1 MIKNLIIMM
10 LFLALGL
17 LLIQNPKNINVL
29 VKDAAVGKEMIID
42 GADYLHET
50 IDRQFEVHSEE
61 EFKKEHGVDR
71 NIEER
76 LETLKKKIK
85 KFEEPVA

>member
-71 NIEER
+71 DIEKS
-76 LETLKKKIK
+76 LETIKEKIK
-85 KFEEPVA
+85 RMEEPVA

>member
-1 MIKNLIIMM
+1 MIKNFIIMM

-76 LETLKKKIK
+76 LDILKKKIK